1 MGSVVCCFADA
12 VLHVLGVDEFRCI
25 IVFDSSSD
33 SKLWCLPESVVSLVS
48 LLTSLVITT
57 VSFIMLSFI
66 SSVTILISRLFSI
79 PSLSSSAKLL
89 VLSMELNERLHIL
102 LKVNDVSSSSSSCSL
117 L

>member
-12 VLHVLGVDEFRCI
+12 VLHVLGVEEFCCI
-25 IVFDSSSD
+25 IVFDSPSE
-33 SKLWCLPESVVSLVS
+33 SKLWCLLESVVS